1 MMSNQYIAARKVHQI
16 AFKAALRNPAHSD
29 LLVLEEFLATDAKV
43 YMVMTPERSSKMFI
57 AMKSAMNMLVV
68 MGKVLEHQI
77 QGVKKDKP
85 GLAERRSKW
94 DQDRKTQSGGE
105 KQRPDNRRR

>member
-1 MMSNQYIAARKVHQI
+1 
-16 AFKAALRNPAHSD
+16 
-29 LLVLEEFLATDAKV
+29 
-43 YMVMTPERSSKMFI
+43 MVMTPERSSKMFI